1 MRMILKSLHGENFKG
16 IKSID
21 IKFGEKKTK
30 ISGQNA
36 VGKTTIFDMFSWL
49 LFNKNSAGEEKFNV
63 RPLDK
68 NNKRIDNVEIKVVG
82 VIEVDGKE
90 VELSKVQKQNW
101 VKKRG
106 TDTVTLQGNVNSFEI
121 DGYPKSEAE
130 FKAYVSNLAQSE
142 EMFKMLTNPQ
152 YFSSLKWKD
161 QRDILM
167 KLTTEVSD
175 VELAKEMFDENA
187 YAESLIEELEKAP
200 STDDIRAKFQ
210 KALTEWKK
218 KQAEIPVRIDEAEK
232 SKVDVDVA
240 EQELLKADLERKI
253 EAVDDRMENA
263 GTEIGRL
270 RGKEMQ
276 LQFDMSGIMQ
286 VMNDELSAKRR
297 GLDSA
302 KDDAT
307 REFNDLHNQIQ
318 SAENQIKANEK
329 TISDTDEERKNLGV
343 EYNAEFSKAFDEM
356 PYLFDESK
364 WKFDESTTVC
374 SLCGQK
380 LPQDKIE
387 SLKADFEQKKA
398 DAKARAEKQLED
410 ARKAF
415 DDAKGGK
422 LKDLIAKGNT
432 CKAEI
437 ERLTKENTK
446 LQEDITA
453 LKEQESKAL
462 AEQNDYAKQLSEIPA
477 EADYSQNEEYVKLKT
492 EHDKILAD
500 IAKLESEGADKV
512 VTDLKAE
519 KTNLQAQ
526 LDEVNK
532 VIAQAANNVAI
543 DDRIETLRDE
553 QKEIGQKVADQ
564 EQMLYLLEEFIRFKL
579 NKVSES
585 INSHFKTVNFKL
597 FEMQL
602 NGGMKDC
609 CECTVNGVG
618 YSDLN
623 NGHKILAGLDIIRSL
638 SELYGVS
645 VPIFV
650 DNAES
655 LTSNY
660 TSDSQLVL
668 LIAKKPQYMDENGE
682 IHDVDENYDPK
693 IHKLVY
699 DGSLKVEVS

>member
-1 MRMILKSLHGENFKG
+1 MRMILKSLHMENFKG
-16 IKSID
+16 IKSLD
-21 IKFGEKKTK
+21 VNFSNKTSIK
-30 ISGQNA
+30 GQNA
-36 VGKTTIFDMFSWL
+36 VGKTTIFDAFTWL

-63 RPLDK
+63 RPLDEH
-68 NNKRIDNVEIKVVG
+68 NNKIHNVEIKVVG
-82 VIEVDGKE
+82 VVDVDGKD
-90 VELSKVQKQNW
+90 VELSKTQNENW

-106 TDTVTLQGNVNSFEI
+106 TNTVSLQGNPNSYEI

-130 FKAYVSNLAQSE
+130 FKSYVSGLAQSE

-167 KLTTEVSD
+167 KLVSEVSD
-175 VELAKEMFDENA
+175 VELAQTDSK
-187 YAESLIEELEKAP
+187 YAPLIEELEKAP
-200 STDDIRAKFQ
+200 STDDIRAKFS
-210 KALTEWKK
+210 KALSEWKK

-232 SKVDVDVA
+232 SKVDVGVA

-253 EAVDDRMENA
+253 EVVEDRMENA
-263 GTEIGRL
+263 GDEIDKL

-276 LQFDMSGIMQ
+276 LQFDMSGIAQ
-286 VMNDELSAKRR
+286 NMNNELSAKRR
-297 GLDSA
+297 DLDSV
-302 KDDAT
+302 KYDAT

-318 SAENQIKANEK
+318 TVENQIKANEK
-329 TISDTDEERKNLGV
+329 IIADTDAERKNIGV
-343 EYNAEFSKAFDEM
+343 EYNVEFAKAFDET
-356 PYLFDESK
+356 PYIFDESK

-380 LPQDKIE
+380 LPADKIG

-398 DAKARAEKQLED
+398 DAKVRATKQLED

-415 DDAKGGK
+415 DDAKGAK
-422 LKDLIAKGNT
+422 LKDLIDRDNT
-432 CKAEI
+432 CKADI
-437 ERLTKENTK
+437 KRLTKENAD
-446 LQEDITA
+446 LQESIGI

-462 AEQNDYAKQLSEIPA
+462 AKQNEYAKQLSEIPA
-477 EADYSQNEEYVKLKT
+477 EADYSQNEEYVKLKA
-492 EHDKILAD
+492 ERDKVLAE
-500 IAKLESEGADKV
+500 IEKLESEGADKL

-519 KTNLQAQ
+519 KADLQSQ

-543 DDRIETLRDE
+543 DERIETLRDE

-645 VPIFV
+645 APIFV

-668 LIAKKPQYMDENGE
+668 LIAKKPQYMDEDGE

-699 DGSLKVEVS
+699 DGSLKVEGV

>member
-1 MRMILKSLHGENFKG
+1 MENFKG
-16 IKSID
+16 IKSLD
-21 IKFGEKKTK
+21 VNFSNKTSIK
-30 ISGQNA
+30 GQNA
-36 VGKTTIFDMFSWL
+36 AGKTTVFDAFTWL

-68 NNKRIDNVEIKVVG
+68 DGNRIDNVEIKVVA
-82 VIEVDGKE
+82 VLDVDGKE
-90 VELSKVQKQNW
+90 MELSKIQKQNW

-121 DGYPKSEAE
+121 DGYPKSEAD
-130 FKAYVSNLAQSE
+130 FKAYVSGLAQSE
-142 EMFKMLTNPQ
+142 DMFKMLTNPQ

-167 KLTTEVSD
+167 RLATDVSD
-175 VELAKEMFDENA
+175 VELAQTDAK
-187 YAESLIEELEKAP
+187 YAPLLGELEKAP
-200 STDDIRAKFQ
+200 STDDIRAKFS
-210 KALTEWKK
+210 KALSGWKK

-232 SKVDVDVA
+232 SKIDVDVA
-240 EQELLKADLERKI
+240 EQELAKVDLVRRIAECDKK
-253 EAVDDRMENA
+253 MENA
-263 GTEIGRL
+263 GSTLGDL
-270 RGKEMQ
+270 RSKEMQ
-276 LQFDMSGIMQ
+276 LQFDMSGMEQ
-286 VMNDELSAKRR
+286 TMNRELSNKR
-297 GLDSA
+297 SIM
-302 KDDAT
+302 DAELRDCKNELEHFAVT
-307 REFNDLHNQIQ
+307 ISLKEKQI
-318 SAENQIKANEK
+318 SDNEK
-329 TISDTDEERKNLGV
+329 AITDADAERKKLG
-343 EYNAEFSKAFDEM
+343 EQYNSEKAKAFDET

-364 WKFDESTTVC
+364 WIFDESTTVC

-380 LPQDKIE
+380 LPADKIE
-387 SLKADFEQKKA
+387 QLKADFEERKTKAKA
-398 DAKARAEKQLED
+398 DAKRKLNDSKSDFITQKESNLEEI
-410 ARKAF
+410 KADGF
-415 DDAKGGK
+415 AKK
-422 LKDLIAKGNT
+422 NLI
-432 CKAEI
+432 E
-437 ERLTKENTK
+437 ELTKKNADLQMEIDSLKKQEQGTLTNKEELCK
-446 LQEDITA
+446 L
-453 LKEQESKAL
+453 
-462 AEQNDYAKQLSEIPA
+462 LSEIPE
-477 EADYSQNEEYVKLKT
+477 EADYSQNEEYVKLKA

-512 VTDLKAE
+512 VTDLKA
-519 KTNLQAQ
+519 KKADMQSQ

-609 CECTVNGVG
+609 CECTVNGVP
-618 YSDLN
+618 YSALN
-623 NGHKILAGLDIIRSL
+623 SGHRIVAGLDIIRSL

-655 LTSNY
+655 LNEFNVP
-660 TSDSQLVL
+660 DMDAQLTL
-668 LIAKKPQYMDENGE
+668 LSVSEDKQ
-682 IHDVDENYDPK
+682 
-693 IHKLVY
+693 
-699 DGSLKVEVS
+699 LKVEGV

>member
-1 MRMILKSLHGENFKG
+1 MENFKG
-16 IKSID
+16 IKSLD
-21 IKFGEKKTK
+21 VNFSNKTSIK
-30 ISGQNA
+30 GQNA
-36 VGKTTIFDMFSWL
+36 VGKTTIFDAFTWL

-68 NNKRIDNVEIKVVG
+68 DGHRIDNVEIEVIG

-130 FKAYVSNLAQSE
+130 FKAYVSGLAQSE

-167 KLTTEVSD
+167 KLVAEVSD
-175 VELAKEMFDENA
+175 VELAQTDAK
-187 YAESLIEELEKAP
+187 YAPLIDELEKAP
-200 STDDIRAKFQ
+200 STDDIRAKFS
-210 KALTEWKK
+210 KALSEWKK

-232 SKVDVDVA
+232 SKIDVDVA

-253 EAVDDRMENA
+253 EAVNDRMENA

-318 SAENQIKANEK
+318 SAENQIKTNEK
-329 TISDTDEERKNLGV
+329 TISDTDAERKNLGV

-364 WKFDESTTVC
+364 WVFNENSTVC
-374 SLCGQK
+374 SLCGQQ
-380 LPQDKIE
+380 LPANKIE
-387 SLKADFEQKKA
+387 QLKADFEQKKA
-398 DAKARAEKQLED
+398 DAKARATKQLED
-410 ARKAF
+410 ERKAF
-415 DDAKGGK
+415 DDAKGAK
-422 LKDLIAKGNT
+422 LKGLIDKGNA
-432 CKAEI
+432 CEADI
-437 ERLTKENTK
+437 ERLTKENAK
-446 LQEDITA
+446 LQEDIVA

-462 AEQNDYAKQLSEIPA
+462 AKQNDYAKQLSEIPA
-477 EADYSQNEEYVKLKT
+477 EADYSQNEEYVKLKA
-492 EHDKILAD
+492 EQDEVLAD
-500 IAKLESEGADKV
+500 IAKLESTGADKV
-512 VTDLKAE
+512 VDDLKAE
-519 KTNLQAQ
+519 KKDLQEQ
-526 LDEVNK
+526 LDEVNGI
-532 VIAQAANNVAI
+532 IAKASMNVEI
-543 DDRIETLRDE
+543 DERITQLQTE

-564 EQMLYLLEEFIRFKL
+564 EQMLYLLEEFMRFKL

-609 CECTVNGVG
+609 CECTVNGVP
-618 YSDLN
+618 YSTLN
-623 NGHKILAGLDIIRSL
+623 SGHRIIAGLDIISSL

-645 VPIFV
+645 VPIFI

-655 LTSNY
+655 LNEFNVP
-660 TSDSQLVL
+660 DMDAQLIL
-668 LIAKKPQYMDENGE
+668 LSVTEDKQ
-682 IHDVDENYDPK
+682 
-693 IHKLVY
+693 
-699 DGSLKVEVS
+699 LKVEGA

>member
-1 MRMILKSLHGENFKG
+1 MKLKIRSLHMENFKG
-16 IKSID
+16 IKSLD
-21 IKFGEKKTK
+21 VNFSNKTSIK
-30 ISGQNA
+30 GQNA
-36 VGKTTIFDMFSWL
+36 AGKTTIFDAFTWL

-68 NNKRIDNVEIKVVG
+68 DGNRIDNVEIKVVG
-82 VIEVDGKE
+82 VIDVDGKE

-121 DGYPKSEAE
+121 DGYPKSEAD

-142 EMFKMLTNPQ
+142 DMFKMLTNPQ

-167 KLTTEVSD
+167 RLATDVSD
-175 VELAKEMFDENA
+175 VELAQTDAK
-187 YAESLIEELEKAP
+187 YAPLLGELEKAP
-200 STDDIRAKFQ
+200 STDDIRAKFS
-210 KALTEWKK
+210 KALSGWKK

-240 EQELLKADLERKI
+240 EQELAKVDLVRRIAECGKK
-253 EAVDDRMENA
+253 MENA
-263 GTEIGRL
+263 GSALGDL
-270 RGKEMQ
+270 RSKEMQ
-276 LQFDMSGIMQ
+276 LQFDMSGMEQ
-286 VMNDELSAKRR
+286 TMNRELSNKR
-297 GLDSA
+297 SIM
-302 KDDAT
+302 DAELRDCKNELEHFAVT
-307 REFNDLHNQIQ
+307 ISLKEKQI
-318 SAENQIKANEK
+318 SDNEK
-329 TISDTDEERKNLGV
+329 TITDADAERKKLG
-343 EYNAEFSKAFDEM
+343 EQYNSEKAKAFDET

-364 WKFDESTTVC
+364 WIFDESTTVC

-380 LPQDKIE
+380 LPADKIE
-387 SLKADFEQKKA
+387 QLKTDFEERKTKAKA
-398 DAKARAEKQLED
+398 DAKRKLNDSKSDFITQKESNLEEI
-410 ARKAF
+410 KADGF
-415 DDAKGGK
+415 AKK
-422 LKDLIAKGNT
+422 NLI
-432 CKAEI
+432 E
-437 ERLTKENTK
+437 ELTKKNADLQMEIDSLKKQEQGTFTNKEELCK
-446 LQEDITA
+446 L
-453 LKEQESKAL
+453 
-462 AEQNDYAKQLSEIPA
+462 LSEIPA

-512 VTDLKAE
+512 VTDLKVE
-519 KTNLQAQ
+519 KADLQSQ
-526 LDEVNK
+526 LEEVNK

-579 NKVSES
+579 DKVSES

-609 CECTVNGVG
+609 CECTVNGVP
-618 YSDLN
+618 YSTLN
-623 NGHKILAGLDIIRSL
+623 SGHRIVAGLDIIRSL

-655 LTSNY
+655 LNDFNVPDMDT
-660 TSDSQLVL
+660 QLIL
-668 LIAKKPQYMDENGE
+668 LSVSADKQ
-682 IHDVDENYDPK
+682 
-693 IHKLVY
+693 
-699 DGSLKVEVS
+699 LKVDGV

>member
-1 MRMILKSLHGENFKG
+1 MRMILKSLHMENFKG
-16 IKSID
+16 IKSLD
-21 IKFGEKKTK
+21 VNFSNKTSIK
-30 ISGQNA
+30 GQNA
-36 VGKTTIFDMFSWL
+36 VGKTTIFDAFTWL

-68 NNKRIDNVEIKVVG
+68 DGNRIDNVEIKVVA
-82 VIEVDGKE
+82 VLDVDGKE

-142 EMFKMLTNPQ
+142 DMFKMLTNPQ

-200 STDDIRAKFQ
+200 STDDIRAKFS
-210 KALTEWKK
+210 KALSEWKK

-263 GTEIGRL
+263 GTEIDRL

-329 TISDTDEERKNLGV
+329 TISDTDAERKNLGV

-364 WKFDESTTVC
+364 WVFDENSTVC
-374 SLCGQK
+374 SLCGQQ
-380 LPQDKIE
+380 LPANKIE
-387 SLKADFEQKKA
+387 QLKADFEQKKA
-398 DAKARAEKQLED
+398 DAKARATKQLED

-415 DDAKGGK
+415 DDAKGAK
-422 LKDLIAKGNT
+422 LKGLIAKGNT

-446 LQEDITA
+446 LQEDIVA

-462 AEQNDYAKQLSEIPA
+462 AKQNDYAKQLSEIPA

-500 IAKLESEGADKV
+500 IAKLESEGVDKV

-519 KTNLQAQ
+519 KVDLQAQ
-526 LDEVNK
+526 LDEANK
-532 VIAQAANNVAI
+532 AIAQVANNVMI
-543 DDRIETLRDE
+543 DERIETLRDE

-597 FEMQL
+597 WEMQL

-623 NGHKILAGLDIIRSL
+623 NGHKILAGLDIIHSL

-645 VPIFV
+645 VPIFI
-650 DNAES
+650 DNCES
-655 LTSNY
+655 VSNGNLPDM
-660 TSDSQLVL
+660 DSQMICLYVSED
-668 LIAKKPQYMDENGE
+668 KE
-682 IHDVDENYDPK
+682 
-693 IHKLVY
+693 
-699 DGSLKVEVS
+699 LKVEGV

>member
-1 MRMILKSLHGENFKG
+1 MKLKIRSLHMENFKG
-16 IKSID
+16 IKSLD
-21 IKFGEKKTK
+21 VNFSVKTK

-36 VGKTTIFDMFSWL
+36 VGKTTIFDAFTWL

-68 NNKRIDNVEIKVVG
+68 DGNRIDNVEIKVVG
-82 VIEVDGKE
+82 VIDVDGKE

-121 DGYPKSEAE
+121 DGYPKSEAD

-142 EMFKMLTNPQ
+142 DMFKMLTNPQ

-167 KLTTEVSD
+167 KLVAEVSD
-175 VELAKEMFDENA
+175 VELAQTDAK
-187 YAESLIEELEKAP
+187 YAPLIDELEKAP
-200 STDDIRAKFQ
+200 STDDIRAKFS
-210 KALTEWKK
+210 KALSEWKK

-232 SKVDVDVA
+232 SKIDVDVA
-240 EQELLKADLERKI
+240 EQELAKVDLVRRIAECGKK
-253 EAVDDRMENA
+253 MENA
-263 GTEIGRL
+263 GSALGDL
-270 RGKEMQ
+270 RSKEMQ
-276 LQFDMSGIMQ
+276 LQFDMSGMEQ
-286 VMNDELSAKRR
+286 TMNRELSNKR
-297 GLDSA
+297 SIM
-302 KDDAT
+302 DAELRDCKNELEHFAVT
-307 REFNDLHNQIQ
+307 ISLKEKQI
-318 SAENQIKANEK
+318 SDNEK
-329 TISDTDEERKNLGV
+329 AITDADAERKKLG
-343 EYNAEFSKAFDEM
+343 EQYNSEKAKAFDET

-364 WKFDESTTVC
+364 WIFDESTTVC

-380 LPQDKIE
+380 LPADKIE
-387 SLKADFEQKKA
+387 QLKADFEERKTKA
-398 DAKARAEKQLED
+398 KEDAKRKLNDSKSDFITQKESNLEEI
-410 ARKAF
+410 KAYGF
-415 DDAKGGK
+415 AKK
-422 LKDLIAKGNT
+422 NLI
-432 CKAEI
+432 E
-437 ERLTKENTK
+437 ELTKKNADLQMEIDSLKKQEQGTLTNKEELCK
-446 LQEDITA
+446 L
-453 LKEQESKAL
+453 
-462 AEQNDYAKQLSEIPA
+462 LSEIPE
-477 EADYSQNEEYVKLKT
+477 EADYSQNEEYVKLKA

-519 KTNLQAQ
+519 KADLQAQ

-609 CECTVNGVG
+609 CECTVNGVP
-618 YSDLN
+618 YSALN
-623 NGHKILAGLDIIRSL
+623 SGHRIVAGLDIIRSL

-655 LTSNY
+655 LNEFNVP
-660 TSDSQLVL
+660 DMDAQIIL
-668 LIAKKPQYMDENGE
+668 LSVSEDKQ
-682 IHDVDENYDPK
+682 
-693 IHKLVY
+693 
-699 DGSLKVEVS
+699 LKVDGV

>member
-1 MRMILKSLHGENFKG
+1 MKLKIRSLHMENFKG
-16 IKSID
+16 IKSLD
-21 IKFGEKKTK
+21 VKFSNKTSIK
-30 ISGQNA
+30 GQNA
-36 VGKTTIFDMFSWL
+36 VGKTTIFDAFTWL

-68 NNKRIDNVEIKVVG
+68 DGKRIDNVEIKVVG
-82 VIEVDGKE
+82 VIDVDGKE

-121 DGYPKSEAE
+121 DGYPKSEAD

-142 EMFKMLTNPQ
+142 DMFKMLTNPQ

-200 STDDIRAKFQ
+200 STDDIRAKFS
-210 KALTEWKK
+210 KALSEWKK

-232 SKVDVDVA
+232 SKIDVDVA
-240 EQELLKADLERKI
+240 EQELAKADLTRRIAECDKKI
-253 EAVDDRMENA
+253 ENA
-263 GTEIGRL
+263 GSALGDL
-270 RGKEMQ
+270 RSKEMQ
-276 LQFDMSGIMQ
+276 LQFDMSGIAQ
-286 VMNDELSAKRR
+286 TMNRELYNRRSNIDADLCGCKNEMDHFKATIYLKEKQTADNAK
-297 GLDSA
+297 A
-302 KDDAT
+302 IADA
-307 REFNDLHNQIQ
+307 D
-318 SAENQIKANEK
+318 A
-329 TISDTDEERKNLGV
+329 ERKKLG
-343 EYNAEFSKAFDEM
+343 EQYNAEKAKAFDEA
-356 PYLFDESK
+356 PYQFDESK
-364 WKFDESTTVC
+364 WVFDDSTTVC

-380 LPQDKIE
+380 LPDDKIE
-387 SLKADFEQKKA
+387 QIKSDFEARKEKAKEDSFRKLADAKRNFIEQTNSNMENIKSKGFEQKRIIEDLTKKNA
-398 DAKARAEKQLED
+398 ELQQSIGSLEKQ
-410 ARKAF
+410 
-415 DDAKGGK
+415 
-422 LKDLIAKGNT
+422 
-432 CKAEI
+432 
-437 ERLTKENTK
+437 
-446 LQEDITA
+446 
-453 LKEQESKAL
+453 EQETL
-462 AEQNDYAKQLSEIPA
+462 AKKEELSKQLSQLPE
-477 EADYSQNEEYVKLKT
+477 EADYSQNEEYVKLKA

-519 KTNLQAQ
+519 KADLQSQ

-579 NKVSES
+579 DKVSES

-597 FEMQL
+597 FETPL
-602 NGGMKDC
+602 NGGLKDC
-609 CECTVNGVG
+609 CECTVNGVP
-618 YSDLN
+618 YSTLN
-623 NGHKILAGLDIIRSL
+623 SGHRIVAGLDIIRSL

-655 LTSNY
+655 LNEFNVPVM
-660 TSDSQLVL
+660 DAQLIL
-668 LIAKKPQYMDENGE
+668 LSVSEDKQ
-682 IHDVDENYDPK
+682 
-693 IHKLVY
+693 
-699 DGSLKVEVS
+699 LKVEGV

>member
-1 MRMILKSLHGENFKG
+1 MRMILKSLHMENFKG
-16 IKSID
+16 IKSLD
-21 IKFGEKKTK
+21 VNFSNKTSIK
-30 ISGQNA
+30 GQNA
-36 VGKTTIFDMFSWL
+36 VGKTTIFDAFTWL

-68 NNKRIDNVEIKVVG
+68 DGHRIDNVEIKVVG
-82 VIEVDGKE
+82 VIDVDGKE

-142 EMFKMLTNPQ
+142 DMFKMLTNPQ

-200 STDDIRAKFQ
+200 STDDIRAKFS
-210 KALTEWKK
+210 KALSEWKK

-263 GTEIGRL
+263 GTEIDRL

-329 TISDTDEERKNLGV
+329 TISDTDAERKNLGV

-364 WKFDESTTVC
+364 WVFDENSTVC
-374 SLCGQK
+374 SLCGQQ
-380 LPQDKIE
+380 LPANKIE
-387 SLKADFEQKKA
+387 QLKADFEQKKA
-398 DAKARAEKQLED
+398 DAKARATKQLED

-415 DDAKGGK
+415 DDAKGAK
-422 LKDLIAKGNT
+422 LKGLIDKGNA
-432 CKAEI
+432 CKADI
-437 ERLTKENTK
+437 ERLTKENAK
-446 LQEDITA
+446 LQEDIVA

-462 AEQNDYAKQLSEIPA
+462 AKQNDYAKQLSEIPA

-500 IAKLESEGADKV
+500 IAKVESEGADKV

-519 KTNLQAQ
+519 KADLQAQ

-532 VIAQAANNVAI
+532 VIAQAANNIMI
-543 DDRIETLRDE
+543 DDRIETLHDE

-579 NKVSES
+579 DKVSES

-609 CECTVNGVG
+609 CECTVNGVPF
-618 YSDLN
+618 STLN
-623 NGHKILAGLDIIRSL
+623 SGHRIVAGLDIIRSL

-655 LTSNY
+655 LNEFNVP
-660 TSDSQLVL
+660 DMDAQLIL
-668 LIAKKPQYMDENGE
+668 LSVSEDKQ
-682 IHDVDENYDPK
+682 
-693 IHKLVY
+693 
-699 DGSLKVEVS
+699 LKVEGV